1 MTDNKAVSDVPFYR
15 KNHLKVLIRDSM
27 NNKNKSKKSLCSY
40 VQNDAEPDI
49 SNNVQ
54 SSKRHDDTKSRE
66 PITKENYKQYVFEK
80 MPKSSHFKNMLW
92 AFLVG
97 GTICAIGQAF
107 IQFYSMW
114 FGKDDASVLASGTL
128 VFVAAL
134 LTGFGVY
141 DNIGR
146 FAGAGSTIPITGFSN
161 AVVSPALEFRA
172 EGYIYGVGAKM
183 FQVAGPVIVNG
194 VTISVV
200 IATLSLVVD
209 AIFHIL

>member
-1 MTDNKAVSDVPFYR
+1 MSRFTV

-40 VQNDAEPDI
+40 VQNDVEPDI

-54 SSKRHDDTKSRE
+54 SSKQRDDTKSRE

-194 VTISVV
+194 VTISVI

>member
-1 MTDNKAVSDVPFYR
+1 MFRFTV
-15 KNHLKVLIRDSM
+15 KNHLIVLIRDSM

-40 VQNDAEPDI
+40 VQKDVEPDI

-194 VTISVV
+194 VTISVI